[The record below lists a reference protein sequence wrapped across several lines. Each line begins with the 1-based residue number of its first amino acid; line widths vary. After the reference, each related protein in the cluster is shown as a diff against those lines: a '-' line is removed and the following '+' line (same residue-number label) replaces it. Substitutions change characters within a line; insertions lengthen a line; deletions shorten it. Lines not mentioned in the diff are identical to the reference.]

1 MLEFAHKFART
12 GEDGKQAII
21 NIALP
26 SYAAPNLLAATELT
40 ISASSGGSAA
50 APPTTV
56 AGGGSG
62 GPQTIEDKLKK
73 KISLA
78 FPQNSLDFAMRD
90 FGDEVGVPVKLVG
103 GDLQLDGITQNQ
115 QIRQFNMMDKP
126 AEEVLIAL
134 LMKANPI
141 TTVKS
146 PDEAD
151 QKLVYVIGPD
161 PEKPDGDKVILITTR
176 AVSTK
181 KGIPLPTPFQLKK

>member
-1 MLEFAHKFART
+1 
-12 GEDGKQAII
+12 
-21 NIALP
+21 
-26 SYAAPNLLAATELT
+26 
-40 ISASSGGSAA
+40 
-50 APPTTV
+50 
-56 AGGGSG
+56 
-62 GPQTIEDKLKK
+62 
-73 KISLA
+73 
-78 FPQNSLDFAMRD
+78 MRD